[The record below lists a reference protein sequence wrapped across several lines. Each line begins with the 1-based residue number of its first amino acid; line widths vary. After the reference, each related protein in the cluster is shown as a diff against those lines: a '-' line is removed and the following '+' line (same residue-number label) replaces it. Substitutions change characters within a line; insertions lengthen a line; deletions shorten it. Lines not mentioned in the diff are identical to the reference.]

1 MQHLEQRK
9 EIEMTGIEKI
19 STITIAVK
27 NADEAL
33 KWFTEKLGFEKRQDI
48 SIPGTRWLTV
58 APPRQKEVEFLLASW
73 FPDKIGKAG
82 TCVVD
87 TKDCRATYQNLK
99 RRGVSFSQE
108 PQERPYGVE
117 AVFQDLHGN
126 SYALVQHKLMK

>member
-1 MQHLEQRK
+1 MK
-9 EIEMTGIEKI
+9 MTGIERI
-19 STITIAVK
+19 STVTIAVK
-27 NADEAL
+27 DADEAV

-58 APPRQKEVEFLLASW
+58 APPEQKEVEFLLASW

-87 TKDCRATYQNLK
+87 TKDCRATYRNLHG
-99 RRGVSFSQE
+99 RGVSFSQE

-117 AVFQDLHGN
+117 AVFQDLYGN
-126 SYALVQHKLMK
+126 SYALVQHKPMR

>member
-1 MQHLEQRK
+1 
-9 EIEMTGIEKI
+9 MTGIEKI
-19 STITIAVK
+19 STITVAVK
-27 NADEAL
+27 DADQAL

-58 APPRQKEVEFLLASW
+58 APPGQKEVELLLASW
-73 FPDKIGKAG
+73 FPDKIGMAG

-87 TKDCRATYQNLK
+87 TKDYRATYHNLK
-99 RRGVSFSQE
+99 ARGVSFSQE

-126 SYALVQHKLMK
+126 SYALVQHKPMK